1 MSKQEDPAT
10 DIDDGDAA
18 FEPGMDAFDDDDLVE
33 ADDIEV
39 LDTDLKVNRVERS
52 ETSPK
57 KPKSASKRLDERA
70 EEAWLREQL
79 EDWDDWDLG
88 H

>member
-18 FEPGMDAFDDDDLVE
+18 FEPGMDAFDGDDLAE
-33 ADDIEV
+33 NDDLEV
-39 LDTDLKVNRVERS
+39 LDADLSVNRIELS
-52 ETSPK
+52 ETSSK

-79 EDWDDWDLG
+79 EDWDDWDDG